1 MPPALYQSTIPAAKG
16 ALVALLDAIPALAG
30 NVTWGV
36 PRDAGAGRE
45 WIMVGD
51 VRGEQS
57 AGPMGRRPHHRDE
70 RYTIV
75 VLIDV
80 VRSNLDS
87 PQSTA
92 ERAFELAA
100 YAEDA
105 IRRDP
110 NLGLNVGDVSRGRLE
125 AYVSRTDLTEPPG
138 DGQERSARVTM
149 FVECVARI

>member
-1 MPPALYQSTIPAAKG
+1 MPPALYQSAIPAVKG
-16 ALVALLDAIPALAG
+16 ALCDLLEAVPALG
-30 NVTWGV
+30 GLVTWGV

-57 AGPMGRRPHHRDE
+57 SGPMGRRPHHRDE
-70 RYTIV
+70 RFTIV

-80 VRSNLDS
+80 IRSSIDT
-87 PQSTA
+87 PRATA

-100 YAEDA
+100 HAENA
-105 IRRDP
+105 IREDP
-110 NLGLNVGDVSRGRLE
+110 TLGGLDGVASRGRLE
-125 AYVSRTDLTEPPG
+125 AYVVRTDLTEPPG